1 MVRVRPRCPAL
12 PVAEEAGHK
21 RVQRSKF
28 CERKANRKFRAP
40 QTGAGMHLLSGEL
53 LPVPGSTGTTPLF
66 SLQKK
71 M

>member
-28 CERKANRKFRAP
+28 CEPTANWKFRAP
-40 QTGAGMHLLSGEL
+40 QTDAGMYLQSGGLLLSFGWTKL
-53 LPVPGSTGTTPLF
+53 AP
-66 SLQKK
+66 
-71 M
+71 